1 MAGQICAFLELEGVK
16 GEAQDSKFKE
26 QIELQS
32 FSWGVSNSSSYESG
46 TGGNIGAG
54 TIHEISFSKFMC
66 KASTELMRRCAN
78 GKAIAKGKLSLYKL
92 AGESDDDKLVYYE
105 CEFEKIVFRG
115 YQVAASGGA
124 QLPMESASMAFV
136 TMKPQY
142 TPQDND
148 GSALPNIHFKWD
160 LQQNKEVS

>member
-1 MAGQICAFLELEGVK
+1 MAEICAYLELEGVK

-54 TIHEISFSKFMC
+54 TIHEVSFSKYMC
-66 KASTELMRRCAN
+66 KASPELMRRCAN
-78 GKAIAKGKLSLYKL
+78 GKAITKGKLSLYKL
-92 AGESDDDKLVYYE
+92 AGGTDEDKVVYYE
-105 CEFEKIVFRG
+105 TEFEKIVFRG
-115 YQVAASGGA
+115 YNVHASGGA

-136 TMKPQY
+136 IMHPQY
-142 TPQDND
+142 RPQDND
-148 GSALPNIHFKWD
+148 GGAMPAIGFKWD
-160 LQQNKEVS
+160 LQQNKEVG

>member
-1 MAGQICAFLELEGVK
+1 MAEICAFLELEGVK
-16 GEAQDSKFKE
+16 GEAQDSKFKD

-32 FSWGVSNSSSYESG
+32 FHWGVSNSSSYESG

-54 TIHEISFSKFMC
+54 TIHEVSFSKYMC

-92 AGESDDDKLVYYE
+92 AGENDDAKMVYYQTK
-105 CEFEKIVFRG
+105 FEKIVFRS
-115 YQVAASGGA
+115 YQVAASGAA
-124 QLPMESASMAFV
+124 QLPMESLSMAFV
-136 TMKPQY
+136 IMEPQY

-148 GSALPNIHFKWD
+148 GGAMPAIHFKYD
-160 LQQNKEVS
+160 VQQAKEVG